1 VASLTRRRE
10 DRRVRH
16 SEFWQLAEEV
26 FGPEYA
32 RSLASDIV
40 LGRLGGRTPVQG
52 LDAGIPP
59 RDVWEA
65 LCDAQD
71 VPPERRWID
80 TREANR
86 RSRR

>member
-1 VASLTRRRE
+1 M
-10 DRRVRH
+10 RH

-26 FGPEYA
+26 FGPDYA

-40 LGRLGGRTPVQG
+40 LSQLGGRTPVQG

-71 VPPERRWID
+71 VPPEQRWID
-80 TREANR
+80 TREAHR
-86 RSRR
+86 RHCR